1 MTDGIVVS
9 RHAGIGMGINFLGLT
24 RLNLKALEHF
34 MKELSPEKSP
44 RSHMASLWAS
54 LLAVAT
60 CPVFA
65 KANERNPGE
74 RCSSQ
79 FGFASWGATNRVN
92 PRTPWMQRKM
102 A

>member
-44 RSHMASLWAS
+44 RSHWLPSGH
-54 LLAVAT
+54 
-60 CPVFA
+60 
-65 KANERNPGE
+65 RY
-74 RCSSQ
+74 SQ
-79 FGFASWGATNRVN
+79 
-92 PRTPWMQRKM
+92 
-102 A
+102 